1 MANIKP
7 LNDRVL
13 IERIEASDKTAGGIL
28 LPESAKEKPTEGRI
42 VATGDG
48 RRSDKGQRVPLAGK
62 VVAVGDGR
70 ILDSGD
76 RQPMNVKVGDR
87 VLFSSYAG
95 TTVKDGGSEYLILDE
110 SEILAVVDNKP
121 FPGAAGT
128 RSQSAKKVARKKKK
142 S

>member
-13 IERIEASDKTAGGIL
+13 IERIEASDTTAGGIV

-48 RRSDKGQRVPLAGK
+48 RRGDKGNRIPLA
-62 VVAVGDGR
+62 
-70 ILDSGD
+70 
-76 RQPMNVKVGDR
+76 VKKGDR

-95 TTVKDGGSEYLILDE
+95 TSVKEGGTEYLILDE
-110 SEILAVVDNKP
+110 SEILAVVDDKP
-121 FPGAAGT
+121 FP
-128 RSQSAKKVARKKKK
+128 SAKKGGKKKK
-142 S
+142 